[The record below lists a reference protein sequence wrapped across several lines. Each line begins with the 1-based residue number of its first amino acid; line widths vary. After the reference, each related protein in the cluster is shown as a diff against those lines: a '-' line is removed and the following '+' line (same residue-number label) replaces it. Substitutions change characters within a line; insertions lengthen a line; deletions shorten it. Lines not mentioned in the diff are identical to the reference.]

1 MRAII
6 ADLVRSLSNEGLAR
20 MLCDATIDG
29 GRSVLRVF
37 GDEELLRRY
46 DEEIR
51 DNYQDIVKEKLDHL
65 NKVVDADNV
74 EAET

>member
-1 MRAII
+1 MRTTI

-20 MLCDATIDG
+20 MLSDATIDG

-37 GDEELLRRY
+37 GDEELLRRC

-51 DNYQDIVKEKLDHL
+51 DNYQDIVKEKLDLL
-65 NKVVDADNV
+65 NKVVDVDNV